1 MTSVLKAAIACFV
14 LMGGLTLAS
23 AAAWHSRHRLA
34 AVFKCG

>member
-23 AAAWHSRHRLA
+23 GLRRHSRHRLA